1 MPQHKTDAYDHVS
14 LDGHT
19 VNKRTLAAF
28 LTAQA
33 RPKTDNDW
41 TVFQGSY
48 NAGSGSVPASG
59 GTHDGGGAIDVSPFN
74 WQQRVH
80 ALRAVGF
87 CAWHRPELHDANG
100 NLIWGEHI
108 HAILRGD
115 REMSDAA
122 HEQVVQYDQHT
133 DGLAGRGPDLFPYHP
148 ANVLFDYPA
157 YVAEQKRIKAR
168 ALRARTAFANA
179 IAALIR
185 SRKNTDD
192 KARKAQIQRFIESL
206 RDHH

>member
-1 MPQHKTDAYDHVS
+1 MTDAYERVQVQGVT
-14 LDGHT
+14 L
-19 VNKRTLAAF
+19 NKRTLAAF

-41 TVFQGSY
+41 TIFQGSY
-48 NAGSGSVPASG
+48 HPGVSQSG

-74 WQQRVH
+74 WEQRVH

-87 CAWHRPELHDANG
+87 CAWHRPAIPNV
-100 NLIWGEHI
+100 WGEHI

-115 REMSDAA
+115 REMSLAA

-133 DGLAGRGPDLFPYHP
+133 DGLAGHGPDTFPFHP
-148 ANVLFDYPA
+148 EDVRFDYPA
-157 YVAEQKRIKAR
+157 YVAEQKRLKAR
-168 ALRARTAFANA
+168 AARAAKAFRAA
-179 IAALIR
+179 VAALIR

-192 KARKAQIQRFIESL
+192 PARKAQIQRFIESL
-206 RDHH
+206 RQSH